1 MVDFSSM
8 LSGFLSLCNFDAIIS
23 LLIGVVGGMIIGAL
37 PGFSAA
43 MGVSLLYILFNIGP
57 YVITMHKKMGKE
69 HPTAPQYFAQG
80 NMATKLNNEANITII
95 VFLFILLYAINMEFP
110 RFCIEGIV
118 VHTKI
123 IKVM

>member
-1 MVDFSSM
+1 MAISTDLLQQTMRAPKTS
-8 LSGFLSLCNFDAIIS
+8 LIFLSKTAVHFIPITRA
-23 LLIGVVGGMIIGAL
+23 
-37 PGFSAA
+37 
-43 MGVSLLYILFNIGP
+43 YILFNIGP

>member
-1 MVDFSSM
+1 LPQSEKSVYGNINRPATTNNEGTKDIF
-8 LSGFLSLCNFDAIIS
+8 NIS
-23 LLIGVVGGMIIGAL
+23 IQNCRTFIPITRA
-37 PGFSAA
+37 
-43 MGVSLLYILFNIGP
+43 YILFNIGP